1 MVGTTIKAIF
11 LILLFSL
18 SGCFSEMDDA
28 NVASDDL
35 LSTFDFEDGEQGW
48 EGGISDFPI
57 DEKDSSDYSFSNIQ
71 VPVSLSLENK
81 GLNISADNP
90 HGDLF
95 YYFKRKVSDLGSN
108 ITYKIDFEFLV
119 YTQLSQSE
127 TTSSEEIYLKV
138 GAVNYEPNLQQLLWK
153 NSENYFVLNIDKGE
167 TNSES
172 GKDIVNVGSVKEF
185 TSDTP
190 DVISGNTFDFNIEV
204 ESNKNGEVWLVIGVD
219 SGFKS
224 QLTFGLAAL
233 TVYYRKQN

>member
-1 MVGTTIKAIF
+1 MGGTTIKGIF
-11 LILLFSL
+11 FILLISL
-18 SGCFSEMDDA
+18 SGCLSEMEDG
-28 NVASDDL
+28 NIESNDL
-35 LSTFDFEDGEQGW
+35 LSTFDFEDGDQGW

-57 DEKDSSDYSFSNIQ
+57 DEKDSTEYSFSNIQ
-71 VPVSLSLENK
+71 VPVSLSLDNK

-95 YYFKRKVSDLGSN
+95 YYFKRKVSGLGPN
-108 ITYKIDFEFLV
+108 VTYKIDFEFLV
-119 YTQLSQSE
+119 YTQLSLSD
-127 TTSSEEIYLKV
+127 TSSSEEIYLKV
-138 GAVNYEPNLQQLLWK
+138 GAVNYEPNLDLLLWE
-153 NSENYFVLNIDKGE
+153 NSEDYLVLNLDKGE

-172 GKDIVNVGSVKEF
+172 GEDIVNVGSVKEF